1 MYKVA
6 SAIVICAM
14 LGWSQE
20 PPLREKTALPAPRL
34 DKGSVDGGI
43 YKNPSIGLEL
53 TPDPKLKLG
62 TPALKGKPGGSS
74 TSLTIMAVGKLRS
87 GSARELTAFW
97 AIPLAQY
104 PADERST
111 DAVMRRVVEADQK
124 DGLRPI
130 RSSIGALGV
139 TSFARMDFSHGDHP
153 AYEAVFVKTCETL
166 ALGFVFAGSDQ
177 DAVNKIIAATDVK
190 LDLAASG
197 CGPK

>member
-6 SAIVICAM
+6 FGIAVCVL

-20 PPLREKTALPAPRL
+20 PPLKLPAPRL

-43 YKNPSIGLEL
+43 YKNPSIGLEF
-53 TPDPKLKLG
+53 TPDPKLKLR
-62 TPALKGKPGGSS
+62 TPELKRKSGDTSSSLMIVALGKF
-74 TSLTIMAVGKLRS
+74 RS
-87 GSARELTAFW
+87 GSAREVTAFW

-104 PADERST
+104 PAGQRST
-111 DAVMRRVVEADQK
+111 DAVTHRVVEADQK

-130 RSSIGALGV
+130 RSSSGELGG
-139 TSFARMDFSHGDHP
+139 TSFARTDFSHRDHP
-153 AYEAVFVKTCETL
+153 AYEVVFVKACETL

-177 DAVNKIIAATDVK
+177 DAVGKIIAATDVK

-197 CGPK
+197 CGPG